1 MDDTDEIS
9 QRELAKKAT
18 GFLWWITLIRGI
30 LLIGLGA
37 YTLFRPEMSA
47 LALTQVIA
55 ILLILEGIFAIIAAV
70 LGETPSRGLTLTRG
84 AGGILLGVL
93 VLSNSVL
100 AAKLAATTIL
110 YLIGAAVIV
119 IGLMEIAAAIRER
132 KEIEGEAGIILCGVL
147 WVIFGVL
154 LFIAPLSF
162 GVLIIRILG
171 AFAIL
176 AGVSLIGLAFRIR
189 NVKKSL

>member
-1 MDDTDEIS
+1 M
-9 QRELAKKAT
+9 
-18 GFLWWITLIRGI
+18 
-30 LLIGLGA
+30 
-37 YTLFRPEMSA
+37 
-47 LALTQVIA
+47 
-55 ILLILEGIFAIIAAV
+55 
-70 LGETPSRGLTLTRG
+70 
-84 AGGILLGVL
+84 
-93 VLSNSVL
+93 
-100 AAKLAATTIL
+100 
-110 YLIGAAVIV
+110 IV

-189 NVKKSL
+189 DVKKSL